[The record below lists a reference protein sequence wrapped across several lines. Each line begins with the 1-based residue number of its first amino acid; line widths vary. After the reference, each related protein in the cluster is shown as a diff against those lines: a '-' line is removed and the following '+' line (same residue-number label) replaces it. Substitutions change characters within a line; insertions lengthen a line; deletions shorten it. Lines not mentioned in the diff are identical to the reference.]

1 MILPF
6 SHWFQ
11 GVRRMT
17 VTFRK
22 RMRLLMRR
30 ILWNSN
36 WRNSNQPRLRS
47 SQAQSKLIVKSLH
60 AMPLYQSWQGTT
72 EIAIK
77 ISKQVS
83 KRKESSAAGTGVQYA
98 QKHLTMPYVS
108 IISGIGPE
116 PVTCWKGTWAPSLND
131 GLRSLKF
138 LVGKKWRGSGPFSDL
153 SPSRR

>member
-36 WRNSNQPRLRS
+36 WRNSNQPRLRNSNQPRLRS

-98 QKHLTMPYVS
+98 QNHLTIPYVS
-108 IISGIGPE
+108 IIPGIWGTCPTLRDLPDTKCRAGPSYISGRYQ
-116 PVTCWKGTWAPSLND
+116 VS
-131 GLRSLKF
+131 
-138 LVGKKWRGSGPFSDL
+138 GSGP
-153 SPSRR
+153 